1 MIYVH
6 CRTNL
11 DDVMRIEQWPEEL
24 PERPMLGDRIL
35 SLTDHYGYSI
45 ELEVFGLTWK
55 KPKAGTWAPVVDHR
69 KCSEDWYLEVEL
81 HIPSWQKSLS
91 IKDWQEWY
99 KKVRM
104 PPSHRT

>member
-1 MIYVH
+1 MVYVH

-35 SLTDHYGYSI
+35 SRAVHYGYSI
-45 ELEVFGLTWK
+45 ELEVVGLTWK
-55 KPKAGTWAPVVDHR
+55 PVPKEGSLAYIAQDGWPT
-69 KCSEDWYLEVEL
+69 WYLEVEL